1 MNPHRL
7 DVILVGMVLG
17 ILLTAVGPAI
27 AGEPQATVSRDE
39 LVATVER
46 APGPSKGPE
55 EAPVVLVEFSDFQCV
70 YCRKFWQETL
80 PRIEE
85 RYIQPGKV
93 RFVYRHLA
101 VLGEASV
108 LAAQAAACAH
118 DQGKFW
124 EYHNALFGNRSPVA
138 YTAARL
144 KRYAGQSGLNERT
157 FSGCLDSGKH
167 AERVETETTLGRA
180 LGASGTPAFLI
191 NGQLLIGAYPF
202 EVFQQ
207 ALDASLAAP
216 RRGPAGR
223 TK

>member
-1 MNPHRL
+1 MNGGRTFL
-7 DVILVGMVLG
+7 ILIVIVVG
-17 ILLTAVGPAI
+17 ILLSPIGPAI
-27 AGEPQATVSRDE
+27 GGEPQATVSRE
-39 LVATVER
+39 EIVATVER
-46 APGPSKGPE
+46 GPGPSKGLE
-55 EAPVVLVEFSDFQCV
+55 DAPVILVEFSDFQCV

-101 VLGEASV
+101 ILGEASV

-124 EYHNALFGNRSPVA
+124 EYHDALFRNSSPLA
-138 YTAARL
+138 YTTVRL
-144 KRYAGQSGLNERT
+144 KRYAGESGLDERT
-157 FSGCLDSGKH
+157 FRSCLDSKKH
-167 AERVETETTLGRA
+167 ADRVDAERVLGRTLGA
-180 LGASGTPAFLI
+180 NGTPAFLV

-207 ALDASLAAP
+207 VLDATLAAP
-216 RRGPAGR
+216 RPGPPSR